1 MASLQ
6 SWVKAARLRTL
17 PLALAS
23 VAMGA
28 FVAASTKGFKLE
40 AAVWAGITTV
50 LLQILSNFAN
60 DYGDTVT
67 GIDND
72 QRVGPKRT
80 VQAGEISKNEMLV
93 AIYLASFLSFISGL
107 ILLFWIS
114 DIGLVGQ
121 IGLLLAGIA
130 AITAAIRYTV
140 GENPYGY
147 RGLGDLNVF
156 LFFGIAAV
164 AGTFFLSTNT
174 FTWEVLLPASAMGL
188 LSVAVLNLNNLRDFV
203 NDRYSGKRTIVVSLG
218 YSKALF
224 YHAFLVL
231 FPFLLLV
238 VYSLLQGSRV
248 YQFAYLLLL
257 PLFIADLVA
266 IFKSPGD
273 AHLDPFLKKH
283 ALKTLLLTCLFGL
296 LLLL

>member
-28 FVAASTKGFKLE
+28 FIAANTDGFKVE
-40 AAVWAGITTV
+40 SAVWAGITTV

-80 VQAGEISKNEMLV
+80 VQAGEISKNEMLA
-93 AIYLASFLSFISGL
+93 AIFLFSILSFISGL

-114 DIGLVGQ
+114 DIGLAGQ
-121 IGLLLAGIA
+121 IGLLLAGMA

-164 AGTFFLSTNT
+164 AGTFYLSTNT
-174 FTWEVLLPASAMGL
+174 FALEVLLPASAMGL

-203 NDRYSGKRTIVVSLG
+203 NDRYNGKRTIVVSMG
-218 YSKALF
+218 YSKALY

-231 FPFLLLV
+231 FPFILLV
-238 VYSLLQGSRV
+238 VYSSLQGASV
-248 YQFAYLLLL
+248 YQFAYLLIL
-257 PLFIADLVA
+257 PLFISDLVA